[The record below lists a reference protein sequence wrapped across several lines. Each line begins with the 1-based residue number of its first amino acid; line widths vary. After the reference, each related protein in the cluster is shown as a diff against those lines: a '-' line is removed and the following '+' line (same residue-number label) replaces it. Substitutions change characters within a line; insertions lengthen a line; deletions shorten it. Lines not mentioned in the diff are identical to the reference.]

1 MIVTLSNYADFD
13 KFQNV
18 LFYTSASNIYV
29 HNHLYLEMNTEGTIK
44 MLEEKVIGGPAPPPP
59 PASDRTLQSV
69 SLSQNCLQALIIIS
83 IEQLRIINIYNFYSV
98 KPVIYFLASAAVI
111 TRNAYT

>member
-1 MIVTLSNYADFD
+1 MIVTVSNYADFD

-18 LFYTSASNIYV
+18 LFYISASNIYV

-59 PASDRTLQSV
+59 PASDGLAVCEPLTKLFTS
-69 SLSQNCLQALIIIS
+69 SYY
-83 IEQLRIINIYNFYSV
+83 NIY
-98 KPVIYFLASAAVI
+98 
-111 TRNAYT
+111 